1 MADGTNLRR
10 KTWTRRRHWT
20 GAISLV
26 VIVVAVALGIALYR
40 AEPILRSTIIQ
51 TLSAR
56 FNSKVELD
64 GFHVSLFKGLQVSGE
79 GLRIFG
85 DADPNNHEPGIQP
98 VIQPVIEVAQFRF
111 GMKIADRRPMRV
123 DTVYVSGLRI
133 NLPPRE
139 QRAQVRRMGA
149 QSGKIAIIV
158 NTFTCEDAQLIINTL
173 RPGKLPIEFKIASL
187 KMSRVGDNKPLRFEA
202 RLTNPKPTGQIFSAG
217 YFGPWRAD
225 NPRDTPVT
233 GTYSFSHADLSTI
246 KGLGGILSS
255 TGKYGGTLQKITVD
269 GVTDTPDFR
278 LAICMRPVPLHT
290 GFHAIVDGSTGD
302 TYLQP
307 VRAKV
312 LDTWLVA
319 QGSVVK
325 QKNPQGHHIKLD
337 VTIES
342 GRIDDLLK
350 LAVRA
355 KPVLEGTVQL
365 KTKFDL
371 APGSDD
377 VSKRVK
383 LAGDFHVA
391 EADFSDDKIQNK
403 INLLSLR
410 TSGKPQLARTGTSYS
425 AQSDLSG
432 TFDLERG
439 VISFSPLQFRI
450 PGAAVALTGNY
461 SLDGSGLEFHG
472 TARMDATLSHMVT
485 GWRALLLKPVDP
497 FFRKNGAGTEV
508 PVRIS
513 GTKSQPHFALDFNRK
528 PDTKSANKSN
538 DRNDSKTAQMVH
550 TN

>member
-1 MADGTNLRR
+1 V
-10 KTWTRRRHWT
+10 
-20 GAISLV
+20 ISLAA
-26 VIVVAVALGIALYR
+26 IVVGVGVGFALYR

-85 DADPNNHEPGIQP
+85 DTDPNNHEPGIQP
-98 VIQPVIEVAQFRF
+98 IIDVGQFSF
-111 GMKIADRRPMRV
+111 SMKIADFLRRPMHV
-123 DTVYVSGLRI
+123 DTVYVSELRI

-139 QRAQVRRMGA
+139 ERAQVQRMGS
-149 QSGKIAIIV
+149 QGGRVAIIV
-158 NTFTCEDAQLIINTL
+158 NTFTFEDAHLIINTL
-173 RPGKLPIEFKIASL
+173 RPGKLPIEFDIASL
-187 KMSRVGDNKPLRFEA
+187 KMSRVGENKPLRFEA
-202 RLTNPKPTGQIFSAG
+202 KLTNPKPTGQILSAG
-217 YFGPWRAD
+217 YFGPWRAED
-225 NPRDTPVT
+225 PRETPVT

-246 KGLGGILSS
+246 KGLGGMLSS

-278 LAICMRPVPLHT
+278 LAICTRPIPLHT

-319 QGSVVK
+319 NGSVVK
-325 QKNPQGHHIKLD
+325 QKNPQGHHVRLD

-355 KPVLEGTVQL
+355 QPALTGTVQL

-371 APGSDD
+371 APGSED
-377 VSKRVK
+377 VSKRLK
-383 LAGDFHVA
+383 LAGDFQVA
-391 EADFSDDKIQNK
+391 EADFSDDTIQNK

-410 TSGKPQLARTGTSYS
+410 SSGKPKLATAGSAYS

-432 TFDLERG
+432 TFDLEDG

-461 SLDGSGLEFHG
+461 NLDGSGLEFHG

-485 GWRALLLKPVDP
+485 GWKALLLKPVDP
-497 FFRKNGAGTEV
+497 FFKKNGAGTEV
-508 PVRIS
+508 PVRVS
-513 GTKSQPHFALDFNRK
+513 GTKSQPHFALDFHHKADRN
-528 PDTKSANKSN
+528 SADSKLN
-538 DRNDSKTAQMVH
+538 DRNPAKAAQMVR

>member
-1 MADGTNLRR
+1 MADGANPNREALVPRNR
-10 KTWTRRRHWT
+10 KTWDRRRAWT
-20 GAISLV
+20 AAIGLA
-26 VIVVAVALGIALYR
+26 VIAVAIAVGFALYR

-64 GFHVSLFKGLQVSGE
+64 GFHVSLLKGLQVSGE

-85 DADPNNHEPGIQP
+85 DMDPNNHETGIQP
-98 VIQPVIEVAQFRF
+98 IIDVPKFRF
-111 GMKIADRRPMRV
+111 GMKIADFLRRPMRV
-123 DTVYVSGLRI
+123 ETVYVSGLRI
-133 NLPPRE
+133 NLPPWE
-139 QRAQVRRMGA
+139 QRAQVRRLGA
-149 QSGKIAIIV
+149 RGGKIAIVV
-158 NTFTCEDAQLIINTL
+158 NTFTCEDSQLIINTL
-173 RPGKLPIEFKIASL
+173 RPGKLPIEFNIASL
-187 KMSRVGDNKPLRFEA
+187 KMSRVGKSQPLRFEA
-202 RLTNPKPTGQIFSAG
+202 KLTNPKPAGQIVSSG

-225 NPRDTPVT
+225 DPRDTPVT
-233 GTYSFSHADLSTI
+233 GTYSFTHADLSTI

-278 LAICMRPVPLHT
+278 LTVSMRSVPLHT
-290 GFHAIVDGSTGD
+290 GFHAIVDGSSGD

-312 LDTWLVA
+312 LDTWLIA
-319 QGSVVK
+319 SGSVVK
-325 QKNPQGHHIKLD
+325 QRNPQGHRIKLD
-337 VTIES
+337 VTIEG

-355 KPVLEGTVQL
+355 EPVLTGTVHL
-365 KTKFDL
+365 KTRFDL

-377 VSKRVK
+377 ISKRLK
-383 LAGDFHVA
+383 LAGNFQVA
-391 EADFSDDKIQNK
+391 EADFSDDTIQNK

-410 TSGKPQLARTGTSYS
+410 SSGKPKLATAGSAYS
-425 AQSDLSG
+425 AQSDLGG
-432 TFDLERG
+432 TFNLADG

-450 PGAAVALTGNY
+450 PGAAVVLTGNY
-461 SLDGSGLEFHG
+461 SLDGSALEFHG

-485 GWRALLLKPVDP
+485 GWKALLLKPVDP

-508 PVRIS
+508 PVRVVGS
-513 GTKSQPHFALDFNRK
+513 RSQPHFALDFHHK
-528 PDTKSANKSN
+528 AGQT
-538 DRNDSKTAQMVH
+538 VH